1 MKLMLLVHLLT
12 FVGVAYLVYADR
24 RK

>member
-12 FVGVAYLVYADR
+12 FVGVAYLVYVDR
-24 RK
+24 YR